1 MTKHSALDTLME
13 LAQLRTDEAAK
24 HLGALNAQGLDMEAK
39 LELLI
44 QYRNEYLARFQA
56 SMRQGITASDWR
68 NYQDFLDKLDA
79 AIAQQREVVASVR
92 QRVEAGEIAWQ
103 SARRTL
109 KSYGTL
115 AQRQARVREQRV
127 ARHEQKET
135 DERASALARLGLM
148 H

>member
-24 HLGALNAQGLDMEAK
+24 RLGALNAQGLDMEAK

-79 AIAQQREVVASVR
+79 AIAQQREMVASVR

>member
-24 HLGALNAQGLDMEAK
+24 RLGALNAQGLDMEAK
-39 LELLI
+39 LDLLI

-79 AIAQQREVVASVR
+79 AIDQQREMVVSVR
-92 QRVEAGEIAWQ
+92 QRVETSEIAWQ

-135 DERASALARLGLM
+135 DERASALARLGVM

>member
-24 HLGALNAQGLDMEAK
+24 RLGALNAQGLDMEAK
-39 LELLI
+39 LDLLI

-56 SMRQGITASDWR
+56 SMREGITASDWR

-79 AIAQQREVVASVR
+79 AIAQQREMVASVR
-92 QRVEAGEIAWQ
+92 QRVEASEIAWQ

>member
-79 AIAQQREVVASVR
+79 AIAQQREMVASVR

>member
-24 HLGALNAQGLDMEAK
+24 RLGALNAQGLDMEAK
-39 LELLI
+39 LDLLV

-79 AIAQQREVVASVR
+79 AIAQQREMVASVR
-92 QRVEAGEIAWQ
+92 QRVEASEIAWQ

-135 DERASALARLGLM
+135 DERASTLARLGLM

>member
-24 HLGALNAQGLDMEAK
+24 RLGALNAQGLDMEAK

>member
-24 HLGALNAQGLDMEAK
+24 RLGAVNAQGVDMQAK
-39 LELLI
+39 LDLLI
-44 QYRNEYLARFQA
+44 QYQNECLARFRDSLQ
-56 SMRQGITASDWR
+56 QGIAASECR

-79 AIAQQREVVASVR
+79 AIAQQREMVASVQR
-92 QRVEAGEIAWQ
+92 RVEASEVAWQ

-115 AQRQARVREQRV
+115 AQRQARAQEQRT

-135 DERASALARLGLM
+135 DEHASALARLGMM

>member
-1 MTKHSALDTLME
+1 
-13 LAQLRTDEAAK
+13 
-24 HLGALNAQGLDMEAK
+24 
-39 LELLI
+39 
-44 QYRNEYLARFQA
+44 
-56 SMRQGITASDWR
+56 MRQGITASDWR